1 MMELYYCD
9 GGGDDQI
16 TEIQIEE
23 VYILSGDDQI
33 TEIQIE

>member
-16 TEIQIEE
+16 TEIQVEE
-23 VYILSGDDQI
+23 VYILSGLG
-33 TEIQIE
+33 